1 MKKTL
6 QIVGIV
12 FLLFITLLIILI
24 SYSYFKSE
32 QYNNAAIPYIKA
44 QIPELSSWNSEV
56 MDKYLTPRTEGNN
69 ASEYLTQSTL
79 QLSTLGQLTNIEE
92 PQFVNI
98 DSELTPLNG
107 KQTIATYNVLSR
119 YENGDVIIRIRLLE
133 VDGAFEVYS
142 FYIDKIAPTE

>member
-6 QIVGIV
+6 KIVGIV

-44 QIPELSSWNSEV
+44 KIPELSSWNSEV
-56 MDKYLTPRTEGNN
+56 MEKYLTPKTEENN
-69 ASEYLTQSTL
+69 TSEYLKQSTL
-79 QLSTLGQLTNIEE
+79 QLSTLGQLKNVEE

-98 DSELTPLNG
+98 DSEATPLNG

-119 YENGDVIIRIRLLE
+119 YENADVTIRIRLLE

-142 FYIDKIAPTE
+142 FYIDSISPTE